1 MKFLCSFFL
10 FFHAPMSWSQV
21 GLTPEGKLTLP
32 LQNNKRQK
40 VEGATVKINGRLLKP
55 QAECAVPEY
64 CRGVYVLDSFPY
76 IQNNFRKVWIEINH
90 PEYEPIADSIYLY
103 CNFYLAP
110 KGMIHHYYSAN
121 KMPFSER
128 GLVTEVSAI
137 AKEDL
142 KLGRRDILID
152 SAVTCESLKYEA
164 YEKPDRWYVQHPN
177 EQAMKSFLQKN
188 KRAAISLDFQNTSG
202 RPSGMPLSRVFNI
215 GNISSDEKYIE
226 IEKFLS
232 GWVKQGVI
240 EKYIKVP
247 SPGMVQRFFEVHFT
261 PRGLM
266 DFEKHLDELEA
277 KFGVQISQEFARWPC
292 PG

>member
-1 MKFLCSFFL
+1 MKFLWTIIL
-10 FFHAPMSWSQV
+10 FSLVLMSWSQV
-21 GLTPEGKLTLP
+21 GHTPEGKLTLP

-55 QAECAVPEY
+55 QLECAIPEY
-64 CRGVYVLDSFPY
+64 CRGLYELDSFPY

-90 PEYEPIADSIYLY
+90 QDYEPMADSIYLY
-103 CNFYLAP
+103 YNFYLAP
-110 KGMIHHYYSAN
+110 KGMSHHFYSIN
-121 KMPFSER
+121 KMPFNER

-152 SAVTCESLKYEA
+152 SSVTCESLKYDS
-164 YEKPDRWYVQHPN
+164 YEKADRWYVKHPN

-188 KRAAISLDFQNTSG
+188 KRAAISLDFQNTGG

-215 GNISSDEKYIE
+215 NNISSDEKYVE
-226 IEKFLS
+226 IENFLR
-232 GWVKQGVI
+232 GWDKQGVI

-261 PRGLM
+261 PDGLM
-266 DFEKHLDELEA
+266 DFEKYLDELET